1 MLSAENNELIT
12 RVGRG
17 APMGDMMRRY
27 WMPVVPANDIA
38 ADGDPQRVRLL
49 GEDLIL
55 FRATDGQLGLVPEAC
70 PHRGVSLFF
79 GRNEQN
85 GLRCVYHGWKYD
97 VSGNCV
103 DMPSEPEES
112 NFKNKIPAQG
122 YAVREHGGVV
132 WAYMGGGDPPGLP
145 EFEWTMVPEDQR
157 NLSIAQRHCNWLQA
171 LEGDIDTSHLFFLHG
186 RLNPDDSSAV
196 GVWHDDKHPRLEI
209 VPTDYGVVY
218 GANRDESPTTTYW
231 RVTQFM
237 FPIFRPVP
245 RQPGRQR
252 ARPHVGPAR
261 RLHHAGVVAGLAPDG
276 PARADVDG
284 DTVGRRVQRGFA
296 PRRDHRPRALA
307 PARPQGERLRD
318 RP

>member
-1 MLSAENNELIT
+1 MGGATTQQQEDGMLSVENNELIT

-17 APMGDMMRRY
+17 APMGDLMRRY

-55 FRATDGQLGLVPEAC
+55 FRATDGRLGLVPEAC

-79 GRNEQN
+79 GRNEEN

-97 VSGNCV
+97 VSGRCV

-157 NLSIAQRHCNWLQA
+157 NLSHRPAPLQLAPGARGRHRHEPSLLPARTVEPRRPLRRRRVAQRQA
-171 LEGDIDTSHLFFLHG
+171 PAPRNRPDGLRRRLRREPG
-186 RLNPDDSSAV
+186 REPDDDV
-196 GVWHDDKHPRLEI
+196 L
-209 VPTDYGVVY
+209 
-218 GANRDESPTTTYW
+218 GA
-231 RVTQFM
+231 
-237 FPIFRPVP
+237 
-245 RQPGRQR
+245 
-252 ARPHVGPAR
+252 
-261 RLHHAGVVAGLAPDG
+261 
-276 PARADVDG
+276 
-284 DTVGRRVQRGFA
+284 
-296 PRRDHRPRALA
+296 
-307 PARPQGERLRD
+307 
-318 RP
+318 